1 MSEGLDLYD
10 DVLTP
15 SGGVEDEALQ
25 THVRKKYP
33 VNMMCIL
40 YTLRRS
46 LLILSL
52 FIEKLFPMLV

>member
-40 YTLRRS
+40 YTQEIS
-46 LLILSL
+46 VNSVLIY
-52 FIEKLFPMLV
+52 